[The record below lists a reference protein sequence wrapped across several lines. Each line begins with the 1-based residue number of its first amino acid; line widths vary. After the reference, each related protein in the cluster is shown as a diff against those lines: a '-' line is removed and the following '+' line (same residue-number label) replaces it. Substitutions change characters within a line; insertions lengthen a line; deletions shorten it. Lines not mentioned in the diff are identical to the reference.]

1 MRVSPLLLALVA
13 LALVAPTAGASP
25 IATGSPAIGQD
36 LRSPDARD
44 AAVRATDPKPRPFWS
59 YRYRMDPKQS
69 AALLAQEQYYS
80 SYGEPTPAPPRS
92 AAHDDDDSP
101 WLTIGLGVGLIALV
115 AGAVALAVRTRR
127 RPPRVRV
134 A

>member
-13 LALVAPTAGASP
+13 LALVAPTAGAQP
-25 IATGSPAIGQD
+25 ADTGPTAKQD

-80 SYGEPTPAPPRS
+80 SYGEPTPVPPRS
-92 AAHDDDDSP
+92 AAHDDHSP